1 MINGIIN
8 VYKEKDF
15 TSHDVVAKLRG
26 ILKQKKI
33 GHTGTLDPQA
43 TGVLPVCLGKGTKL
57 CDMLTEHDKE
67 YEAVMVLGITTDTED
82 MTGKVLQERE
92 VNVQEEEV
100 IEAINSF
107 LGDYWQVP
115 PMYSALKVNGRK
127 LYDYARA
134 GIEIERKSRLVE
146 ILDIQI
152 TDISLPKV
160 TFRVKCSKGTYIR
173 TLCKDIGEKLGCGAC
188 MEELKRTQVGI
199 FNIDKAL
206 TLSQIEQLVKDNRI
220 DEIVYDIE
228 EMFGNLSKFVIDEKY
243 NKYLYNGNTLKKEWV
258 LDSDNIE
265 DRIRIYDYLGKFYG
279 IYKYDKMR
287 KEYKPEKIFYDNE

>member
-100 IEAINSF
+100 REAINSF

-152 TDISLPKV
+152 IDISLPKV

-206 TLSQIEQLVKDNRI
+206 TLSQIEQLVKDNKI
-220 DEIVYDIE
+220 DEIVYDID

-243 NKYLYNGNTLKKEWV
+243 NKYLYNGNTLKKTWV

>member
-100 IEAINSF
+100 REAINSF

-152 TDISLPKV
+152 IDISLPKV

-206 TLSQIEQLVKDNRI
+206 TLSQIEQLVKDDKI
-220 DEIVYDIE
+220 DEIVYDID

-243 NKYLYNGNTLKKEWV
+243 NKYLYNGNTLKKTWV

>member
-206 TLSQIEQLVKDNRI
+206 TLSQIEQLVKDNKI
-220 DEIVYDIE
+220 DEIVYDID
-228 EMFGNLSKFVIDEKY
+228 EMFGNLSKFIIDEKY
-243 NKYLYNGNTLKKEWV
+243 NKYLYNGNALKKEWV
-258 LDSDNIE
+258 SDSDNIE
-265 DRIRIYDYLGKFYG
+265 DRIRIYDYLRKFYG

>member
-100 IEAINSF
+100 REAINSF

-152 TDISLPKV
+152 IDISLPKV

-206 TLSQIEQLVKDNRI
+206 TLSQIEQLVKDNKI
-220 DEIVYDIE
+220 DEIVYDID

-243 NKYLYNGNTLKKEWV
+243 NKYLYNGNALKKTWV

>member
-67 YEAVMVLGITTDTED
+67 YETVMVLGITTDTED

-100 IEAINSF
+100 REAINSF

-152 TDISLPKV
+152 IDISLPKII
-160 TFRVKCSKGTYIR
+160 FRVKCSKGTYIR

-206 TLSQIEQLVKDNRI
+206 TLSQIEQLVKDNKI
-220 DEIVYDIE
+220 DEIVYDID

-243 NKYLYNGNTLKKEWV
+243 NKYLYNGNALKKEWV

>member
-220 DEIVYDIE
+220 DEIVYDID

>member
-57 CDMLTEHDKE
+57 CDMLTDRDKE
-67 YEAVMVLGITTDTED
+67 YEAVMMLGITTDTED
-82 MTGKVLQERE
+82 MTGKVLEEKE
-92 VNVQEEEV
+92 VCVKEEDV
-100 IEAINSF
+100 KDAIMSF
-107 LGDYWQVP
+107 LGDYEQVP
-115 PMYSALKVNGRK
+115 PMYSALKVNGKK

-134 GIEIERKSRLVE
+134 GIEIERKSRLVS
-146 ILDIQI
+146 ILELQIIDI
-152 TDISLPKV
+152 TLPRV

-188 MEELKRTQVGI
+188 MEELKRTKVGI

-206 TLSQIEQLVKDNRI
+206 TLTEIENLVKNNKI
-220 DEIVYDIE
+220 DEIVYNID
-228 EMFGNLSKFVIDEKY
+228 EMFFELNKYTIDKKY
-243 NKYLYNGNTLKKEWV
+243 NKYLYNGNALKKEWV
-258 LDSDNIE
+258 VGSDDIN
-265 DRIRIYDYLGKFYG
+265 DRVRIYDYLGKFYG
-279 IYKYDKMR
+279 IYKYDEVR

>member
-100 IEAINSF
+100 REAINSF

-206 TLSQIEQLVKDNRI
+206 TLSQIEQLVKDNKI
-220 DEIVYDIE
+220 DEIVYDID

-243 NKYLYNGNTLKKEWV
+243 NKYLYNGNALKKEWV